1 MINGKHRD
9 PGYGQDWRLTRGWR
23 ADKSQLA
30 KEIAT
35 LELADT
41 LLGVLVCFHDM
52 TLARRDNVEGGALGE
67 LANNVLA
74 TFVAFVIGNVG
85 NLGDVVVVQRA
96 QKRYLS
102 QEGRAEVVFVLSIL
116 LTECHLR

>member
-1 MINGKHRD
+1 
-9 PGYGQDWRLTRGWR
+9 
-23 ADKSQLA
+23 
-30 KEIAT
+30 
-35 LELADT
+35 
-41 LLGVLVCFHDM
+41 M

-74 TFVAFVIGNVG
+74 TFVALVIGNVG